1 MENLLDV
8 LTILNVNTL
17 RNKESIKKG
26 QGHVCPVHTHV
37 INRHIYK
44 HTYTPQY
51 TCSEENQIIN
61 LDNHGCCGNN
71 NQF

>member
-17 RNKESIKKG
+17 KNKEYIKKG
-26 QGHVCPVHTHV
+26 QGHVCPIHTHT
-37 INRHIYK
+37 INKHIYK

-51 TCSEENQIIN
+51 TCSEEEQVCN
-61 LDNHGCCGNN
+61 LDCGKCSGFV
-71 NQF
+71 Q